1 MGFAPTGASAES
13 ALHSLS
19 PYNSDQA
26 SLAVFVANYSVLT
39 LSLILSLILLERG
52 VGLLLARLH
61 GDGTER
67 VLLLR
72 LLWEPGDCQRL
83 SFVWFF
89 SSSFSLPSPLPLLF
103 LPHAL
108 CLCRPLVKKSVLA
121 TQPAMALQVTSICL
135 TWCSKATRRRAR
147 RPRPWGESPRMRRTW
162 TRCLK

>member
-1 MGFAPTGASAES
+1 MGFAPTGASTES

-72 LLWEPGDCQRL
+72 LLWEPGDCRRL

-89 SSSFSLPSPLPLLF
+89 SLLF
-103 LPHAL
+103 LFPPPCPFSFFLMPCVSADL
-108 CLCRPLVKKSVLA
+108 
-121 TQPAMALQVTSICL
+121 
-135 TWCSKATRRRAR
+135 W
-147 RPRPWGESPRMRRTW
+147 
-162 TRCLK
+162 

>member
-39 LSLILSLILLERG
+39 LSLILSFILLERG

-72 LLWEPGDCQRL
+72 LLWEPGDCRRL

-89 SSSFSLPSPLPLLF
+89 SLLF
-103 LPHAL
+103 LFPPPCPFSFFLMPCVSADL
-108 CLCRPLVKKSVLA
+108 
-121 TQPAMALQVTSICL
+121 
-135 TWCSKATRRRAR
+135 W
-147 RPRPWGESPRMRRTW
+147 
-162 TRCLK
+162 